1 MKNYYEILG
10 ISHTATQEE
19 IKQAYHKLAKKYHP
33 DINPNNKQAEE
44 QLKEINE
51 AYNTLSDID
60 KKTDYDNKYNY
71 YFSNNTDSSQSYNQA
86 ETDYIRN
93 LKNKAINKNDKEAQL
108 ELGNIYFYGRG
119 VKENE
124 QEAFYWIRKSA
135 VNENMEALDFL
146 KDNASKSPF
155 AAKELIKAL
164 FGLALERNVT
174 EAVKGLDNIAS
185 GSGEFSSLAQYYMGQ
200 LFFNSEVIE
209 QDYKTAFK
217 YFKQSLSNGYMES
230 LSFIKQQA
238 EKDNYIAQETLA
250 EIYLDGI
257 MTDKNKKEA
266 FKWYAKAAENGSQ
279 KAFDMLNK
287 YINRGDAD
295 AKDGLLELYIS
306 SKNYNGI
313 INYANLGDNKA
324 TDYIKKIFDGQDKLV
339 QYKIAQIYTQLNNE
353 QESVKWYIKA
363 TKNNNFEALYFLKE

>member
-10 ISHTATQEE
+10 ISTTATQEE

-71 YFSNNTDSSQSYNQA
+71 YFSNNTDSSQSYNQV

-124 QEAFYWIRKSA
+124 QEAFYWFRRAAI
-135 VNENMEALDFL
+135 NESMEAMDFL
-146 KDNASKSPF
+146 NENASKSPF

-164 FGLALERNVT
+164 FGLALERNVA

-200 LFFNSEVIE
+200 LFFKSEVLE
-209 QDYKTAFK
+209 QDY
-217 YFKQSLSNGYMES
+217 
-230 LSFIKQQA
+230 
-238 EKDNYIAQETLA
+238 
-250 EIYLDGI
+250 
-257 MTDKNKKEA
+257 
-266 FKWYAKAAENGSQ
+266 
-279 KAFDMLNK
+279 
-287 YINRGDAD
+287 
-295 AKDGLLELYIS
+295 
-306 SKNYNGI
+306 
-313 INYANLGDNKA
+313 
-324 TDYIKKIFDGQDKLV
+324 
-339 QYKIAQIYTQLNNE
+339 
-353 QESVKWYIKA
+353 
-363 TKNNNFEALYFLKE
+363 